1 MAKESPLTL
10 SPNKP
15 DKPPKTI
22 EADTADAG
30 ESSPERK
37 QKKAE
42 TSKIQTTQ
50 SQVQSQEQSQ
60 EQPQGQ
66 TKEQQQESQ
75 KKKEE
80 KKKNKLVELCEVL
93 NKSLLSKYKK
103 EMGDAQWAYVEGAA
117 DNSSDKKNLPQA
129 AKREKEEGDFRQYIN
144 LKKDIEDKDVHP
156 EFGRMIIFKARVE
169 WEDKNQKE
177 SIAGKKIYW
186 GYERG
191 YNTEKKKKEDREPDE
206 NEQLIGLSGPDKPQG
221 DSSKTVQWFGPS
233 SVDEHGWT
241 STVVFK
247 VSQIEGDKFKIYA
260 QADVDD
266 SNKPG
271 GDKKETKFY
280 VVGKLN
286 MKIEE
291 ICEVLPKE
299 TLKKYYKKK
308 GKEAETPDW
317 GCVEGAADKSQDT
330 KAMPCDGKREK
341 EDSEDFFR
349 QYINL
354 NNDIDENKVHPEYGR
369 TLRFKAKVR
378 LEHEKYKDIPLKD
391 KNVYWGFEYKYE
403 DRPKDT
409 NEIKGSYKS
418 KSNQT
423 TNVTLNVPKTL
434 GDSEKEKFDGLVGP
448 VAFDEDS
455 SGSDDKK
462 DAESKKKNCKQ
473 WFGPVKTDKSG
484 WTKDAVKFIFSQYG
498 GDQFKIFAKADVDD
512 SGKPGGDPKE
522 TEFYTVWRK
531 FWYQPSHYSGFTSLP
546 DLSQAQSAY
555 KAVKAVMSKSSLLE
569 KKSYTKNN
577 LDTKG
582 VKRITIY
589 KQNQIKFDNNNKE
602 VVIIGTGNEKKI
614 REFLNDGINNADA
627 AAEPTK
633 IHVMYCDYQCDPED
647 KSIYPR
653 FNSRIISFSELN
665 KYTGGLVLN
674 PPVKPGVDVFE
685 DISWH
690 LVSLSKSSVF
700 FKKLLFKSNENIA
713 ASTKVTGFIHS
724 GVEADITVNETSIEI
739 AVPDKFKKYFA
750 GSGKLK
756 RSDKAIYL
764 EAKVN
769 YGEEFLGDSDGH
781 HVIIVVKENDDTE
794 TSATVAHEIGHSFN
808 QTPRPA
814 NKPASLPVHPMGHS
828 DAGYH
833 CYYKAKATTN
843 DDGDTYKDGICV
855 MAQNSGNS
863 TPDYCPICKPY
874 VKLQNM
880 TSTKNPSR

>member
-1 MAKESPLTL
+1 MGKESPLTL
-10 SPNKP
+10 SPNNP

-22 EADTADAG
+22 EADKADSG

-37 QKKAE
+37 QKKTE

-50 SQVQSQEQSQ
+50 SQVQSQEQ
-60 EQPQGQ
+60 

-75 KKKEE
+75 EKKEE
-80 KKKNKLVELCEVL
+80 KKKIKLVELCEVL
-93 NKSLLSKYKK
+93 NESLLSKYKK
-103 EMGDAQWAYVEGAA
+103 ELGSAQWAYVEGAA
-117 DNSSDKKNLPQA
+117 DDSSDKENLPKA
-129 AKREKEEGDFRQYIN
+129 AKREKEEGEFRQYIN
-144 LKKDIEDKDVHP
+144 FTKNVEEKDVHP
-156 EFGRMIIFKARVE
+156 EFGKMLTFKARVE

-186 GYERG
+186 GYERQ
-191 YNTEKKKKEDREPDE
+191 YNTAKKKKEDREPDE
-206 NEQLIGLSGPDKPQG
+206 NEKLIGLSGPDKPQG
-221 DSSKTVQWFGPS
+221 DSAKTVQWFGPS

-241 STVVFK
+241 STVVFQ

-260 QADVDD
+260 QADIDD

-271 GDKKETKFY
+271 GDKKETKLY
-280 VVGKLN
+280 VVSRLTV
-286 MKIEE
+286 KIEE

-308 GKEAETPDW
+308 GKETQTPDC
-317 GCVEGAADKSQDT
+317 GCVEGAADKSQDS

-341 EDSEDFFR
+341 EDGEDSFR

-369 TLRFKAKVR
+369 MLQFQAKIR
-378 LEHEKYKDIPLKD
+378 LENDKYKDIPLKD
-391 KNVYWGFEYKYE
+391 KNVYWGYEYKYE
-403 DRPKDT
+403 DRPKET
-409 NEIKGSYKS
+409 NEIKGSYKD
-418 KSNQT
+418 KSNKT
-423 TNVTLNVPKTL
+423 ANITLNVPKTL
-434 GDSEKEKFDGLVGP
+434 DDSEKEKFDGINGP

-455 SGSDDKK
+455 SGPDEKK
-462 DAESKKKNCKQ
+462 DAESKKKNYKQ
-473 WFGPVKTDKSG
+473 WFGPIKTDKSG

-498 GDQFKIFAKADVDD
+498 GDRFKIFAKVDVND

-531 FWYQPSHYSGFTSLP
+531 FWYQPSHYSGFTNLP
-546 DLSQAQSAY
+546 DLSEAQSAY
-555 KAVKAVMSKSSLLE
+555 KAVKAIMSKSTLLE
-569 KKSYTKNN
+569 KKSYTKDN
-577 LDTKG
+577 LNTKG
-582 VKRITIY
+582 VKGITIY
-589 KQNQIKFDNNNKE
+589 KQNQVKFDNNNKE
-602 VVIIGTGNEKKI
+602 VVIIGGGNEKKI
-614 REFLNDGINNADA
+614 REFLNDGVDDADA
-627 AAEPTK
+627 AAEPVK

-647 KSIYPR
+647 KTIYPR
-653 FNSRIISFSELN
+653 FNSRIISFSDLN

-674 PPVKPGVDVFE
+674 PPLKPGVNVLE

-690 LVSLSKSSVF
+690 LVSLSKTSVF
-700 FKKLLFKSNENIA
+700 FKKLLFKSNKDIA

-739 AVPDKFKKYFA
+739 TVPDELKKYFDN
-750 GSGKLK
+750 SGKLK
-756 RSDKAIYL
+756 HADKAVYL

-781 HVIIVVKENDDTE
+781 HVTIVVKKNDNTE
-794 TSATVAHEIGHSFN
+794 TSATIAHEIGHSFN
-808 QTPRPA
+808 QTPKPA
-814 NKPASLPVHPMGHS
+814 NKPAGLQAHPMGHS

-843 DDGDTYKDGICV
+843 DSGDTYKDGICV
-855 MAQNSGNS
+855 MAQNSNNS

-874 VKLQNM
+874 VKLQDM
-880 TSTKNPSR
+880 TKTKNPTR